1 MSGLRGRAEV
11 DELLAG
17 AEVLHGAYPAAEAR
31 RRLSGAPVPPPPP
44 ASAVR
49 PAPDLYPSAH
59 EQAAHDLDLAV
70 ALVVDAPAAAPSLG
84 RLLDTEGG
92 DPHGALVFGAL
103 LHLTRAGDAAAYWW
117 RFAAEGGS
125 RTAAFCLALLHRSRA
140 EFRDAEQW
148 RERSRRTAP
157 PAPGSRRPAVAGRGA
172 PPGLSEE
179 VRNRLLAQ
187 CRERRHPSLP
197 AALESVVNR
206 LPTAPAD
213 EEYGV
218 VPRPDAS
225 LNRLLTSPGPA
236 SATPSAPS
244 TPSCP

>member
-1 MSGLRGRAEV
+1 MSGLRDRAEV

-17 AEVLHGAYPAAEAR
+17 AEVLHGAYPVAEAR
-31 RRLSGAPVPPPPP
+31 RRLGRAPVPPPPP
-44 ASAVR
+44 DSAVR
-49 PAPDLYPSAH
+49 PAPDLFPSAH

-70 ALVVDAPAAAPSLG
+70 ALVVDAPGAAPSLA
-84 RLLDTEGG
+84 RLLDAEGG

-103 LHLTRAGDAAAYWW
+103 LHLTRAADAAAYWW

-140 EFRDAEQW
+140 EFRDAERW
-148 RERSRRTAP
+148 RERCRRTAP
-157 PAPGSRRPAVAGRGA
+157 PSPGARRPPATGRCT
-172 PPGLSEE
+172 PPVLSEE

-187 CRERRHPSLP
+187 CRERRHPTLP

-218 VPRPDAS
+218 VPHPDAS
-225 LNRLLTSPGPA
+225 LRRLLTSSGP
-236 SATPSAPS
+236 
-244 TPSCP
+244 

>member
-1 MSGLRGRAEV
+1 MSGLRGRAQV

-17 AEVLHGAYPAAEAR
+17 AEVLHGAYPVAEAR
-31 RRLSGAPVPPPPP
+31 RRLGRAPVPPPPP

-49 PAPDLYPSAH
+49 PAPDVFPSAH

-70 ALVVDAPAAAPSLG
+70 ALVVDAPGAAPSLR
-84 RLLDTEGG
+84 RLLDEGG

-117 RFAAEGGS
+117 RQAAEGGS

-140 EFRDAEQW
+140 EFRDAERW
-148 RERSRRTAP
+148 RERSRRIAP
-157 PAPGSRRPAVAGRGA
+157 PAAPGPRRTPATGRGT

-206 LPTAPAD
+206 LPTAPA
-213 EEYGV
+213 EEEDGP
-218 VPRPDAS
+218 VPHPDAS
-225 LNRLLTSPGPA
+225 LHRLLSPSGP
-236 SATPSAPS
+236 
-244 TPSCP
+244 